1 MYLGV
6 TGTIERRGEGGQ
18 GREAGEEGKK
28 QWGRSGE
35 GREGNFVSLPPSF
48 PPACKKETA
57 GQPPS
62 ISGTLQ
68 FTLPNILSYRFA
80 QLKCYVPTINN

>member
-1 MYLGV
+1 MHLGV

-18 GREAGEEGKK
+18 GREAGGGGKK
-28 QWGRSGE
+28 AVGKKRGGE
-35 GREGNFVSLPPSF
+35 RRQFVSLPPSF

-57 GQPPS
+57 GQPPPL
-62 ISGTLQ
+62 SGTLQ
-68 FTLPNILSYRFA
+68 FILANILSYRFA

>member
-1 MYLGV
+1 MERYLHLIKMHLGV

-48 PPACKKETA
+48 PLAKRK
-57 GQPPS
+57 
-62 ISGTLQ
+62 
-68 FTLPNILSYRFA
+68 
-80 QLKCYVPTINN
+80 